1 MYIKQ
6 SLIALLKNASKWE
19 VKEFE
24 KVKEILSENLLQKDM
39 FHKLLVCNK
48 IYVNLKSLSNPCNG
62 FKIFSNAK

>member
-19 VKEFE
+19 IKEFE

-39 FHKLLVCNK
+39 FHKSLVCNK
-48 IYVNLKSLSNPCNG
+48 IYVNV
-62 FKIFSNAK
+62 AK